1 LHSELV
7 WSELSL
13 INQHFKFSIPTRL
26 KVFVSN
32 AQEKRN
38 EHFLGLNSHFNQLKK
53 LNLQQ
58 QQRKVLHLIYEKY
71 SRQHFMSSN
80 CAKGNAIIVTK

>member
-1 LHSELV
+1 MHSELV

-32 AQEKRN
+32 AQEKRK

-53 LNLQQ
+53 FTYISNKERVFTFNL
-58 QQRKVLHLIYEKY
+58 RKI
-71 SRQHFMSSN
+71 Q
-80 CAKGNAIIVTK
+80 